1 MSNSRS
7 SRSSNQIPYPYNTTL
22 YVPIDC
28 LSRTPSGRVYDPARG
43 PVRRR
48 ARASGSSRSRRSR
61 RSQGRSSQSQE
72 AQNQE
77 TQTLQLPPRE
87 LNLRVNDNFIANVRR
102 VLGEEYVSLWNSL
115 QEMVEHMLEDHNQG
129 GGRVILNRPWTP
141 EELEK
146 AARLQVW
153 EVPDEVVE
161 NILGWPNRPLTDE
174 EKAQA
179 NFFLMDEMTRLSG

>member
-28 LSRTPSGRVYDPARG
+28 LSRTPSGCVYDPARG
-43 PVRRR
+43 PVRPR

-61 RSQGRSSQSQE
+61 ERSSRSQRVPT
-72 AQNQE
+72 QE
-77 TQTLQLPPRE
+77 TQTFELPPRE

-115 QEMVEHMLEDHNQG
+115 EEMVDHMLEDHNRG
-129 GGRVILNRPWTP
+129 GSRVILNRPWIP

-161 NILGWPNRPLTDE
+161 NILGWPNRALTDE

-179 NFFLMDEMTRLSG
+179 NFFLMDETNRLSG